1 MRSKLDLID
10 WKNEAKHQIVTNTEL
25 ANIYA
30 KLKSTRTQIDF
41 SNKTLDF
48 TTKTFALYR
57 NKNKTDILGIFYLN
71 KPGEYLHFST
81 NTFDDKKNSNEVS
94 GSKAFR
100 LLSSKF
106 NALNGV
112 SLNQAFG
119 SVSEEIKRCIPK
131 QFTYF
136 NEQFLNKKLLYSSID
151 ACSQY
156 PANMRGLLPDAKT
169 AVIKEGTVEPDE
181 EYRFAFYVNSGH
193 CAEYNVFDT
202 HNWINAPMELWG
214 SLFRMRRNEKWPL
227 QQNLSGD
234 KDITI
239 LMKASNYELTEALEY
254 FYKLKESIKDHDSE
268 DYLNAK
274 LVMNAAIGSMHLKN
288 YTRNKFAH
296 LVAICLGRA
305 NQKLL
310 DMALRISIKDIAQIV
325 VDGILYRGPAFG
337 VTERV
342 FGAFN
347 QEFVNCEGLITNYN
361 KFIVMKDNKVVKF
374 KQGNCN
380 KTIAG
385 KDIREEDIKTLE
397 DQRDWVLVDDLME
410 IRHYE

>member
-1 MRSKLDLID
+1 MASKLSYID
-10 WKNEAKHQIVTNTEL
+10 WKTEAKHFKVNNAEL
-25 ANIYA
+25 AEIYE
-30 KLKSTRTQIDF
+30 KLKKTRSQVSF
-41 SNKTLDF
+41 SSKTLDF

-57 NKNKTDILGIFYLN
+57 NKNKTDILGIYYLE
-71 KPGEYLHFST
+71 KPGVYFHYST
-81 NTFDDKKNSNEVS
+81 NTFDDDKNNPEVS
-94 GSKAFR
+94 GAKAYS
-100 LLSSKF
+100 LLAHKF
-106 NALNGV
+106 LDLNGV
-112 SLNQAFG
+112 SLNKAFG
-119 SVSEEIKRCIPK
+119 SVSEDIKRCIPK
-131 QFTYF
+131 QFIYF
-136 NEQFLNKKLLYSSID
+136 NKQFVNKKLLYSSID

-169 AVIKEGTVEPDE
+169 AVIQQGSVQPNE

-193 CAEYNVFDT
+193 CAEYGVFDT
-202 HNWINAPMELWG
+202 HDWINMPSELWG
-214 SLFRMRRNEKWPL
+214 SLFRMRKNDKWPL
-227 QQNLSGD
+227 QQDLSGD
-234 KDITI
+234 KDVTV
-239 LMKASNYELTEALEY
+239 LMKASKYELTEALEY
-254 FYKLKESIKDHDSE
+254 FYKLKESITDHESE

-288 YTRNKFAH
+288 YNRNKYAH

-310 DMALRISIKDIAQIV
+310 DMALRISVKDIAQIV

-337 VTERV
+337 VTERQ

-361 KFIVMKDNKVVKF
+361 KFIIMKDNKVVKF
-374 KQGNCN
+374 RQGNCN

-385 KDIREEDIKTLE
+385 KDIKEEDIKTLE
-397 DQRDWVLVDDLME
+397 DQRDWVLIDDLQE